1 MDQYPV
7 YYEARYWDE
16 DDKIDRLSCGFIFAE
31 TLAEAGRWAEEYFD
45 NLITVAFTPLDDGP
59 LRVNRDLANKILK
72 FDGEDAPYSAK
83 VL

>member
-16 DDKIDRLSCGFIFAE
+16 DDKMDRLSCGFIFAE
-31 TLAEAGRWAEEYFD
+31 TLTEAGRWAEEYFD
-45 NLITVAFTPLDDGP
+45 DLITVAFTPLDDGP

-72 FDGEDAPYSAK
+72 FDSEDEPYSAK
-83 VL
+83 TL

>member
-16 DDKIDRLSCGFIFAE
+16 DDKMDRFTCGFIFAE
-31 TLAEAGRWAEEYFD
+31 TLTEAGRWAEEYFKD
-45 NLITVAFTPLDDGP
+45 LITVAFTPLDDGP
-59 LRVNRDLANKILK
+59 LRVNRELADKILK

>member
-1 MDQYPV
+1 MKQYPV

-16 DDKIDRLSCGFIFAE
+16 DDKMDRFTCGFIFAE
-31 TLAEAGRWAEEYFD
+31 TLMEAGRWAEEYFD
-45 NLITVAFTPLDDGP
+45 DLITIAFTPLEDGP
-59 LRVNRDLANKILK
+59 LRVNRELADKILK